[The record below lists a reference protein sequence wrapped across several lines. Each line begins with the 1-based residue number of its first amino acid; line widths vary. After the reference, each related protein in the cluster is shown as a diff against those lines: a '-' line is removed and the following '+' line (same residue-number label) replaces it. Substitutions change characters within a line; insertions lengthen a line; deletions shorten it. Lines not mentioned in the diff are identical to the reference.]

1 MVGKG
6 GLYRGIADDLRGD
19 KDISIHVKP
28 PANFSFPGL
37 IFPGLIVKKCGM
49 VP

>member
-6 GLYRGIADDLRGD
+6 GLYRGIADDLRRN
-19 KDISIHVKP
+19 KDIRIHVKP
-28 PANFSFPGL
+28 PRNFSFPGS
-37 IFPGLIVKKCGM
+37 IVKKCGM